1 MEIFIIVLV
10 SSVLLNI
17 FLIKRSIRIISEL
30 ENLELN
36 NFNFKVYV
44 RDTLRNTLNTMK
56 EIDERGSFESDDEVG
71 AIFNELKATIDETT
85 KLLLNETKE
94 E

>member
-10 SSVLLNI
+10 SSVVLNI